1 MDIIYR
7 HAQLKKAMQ
16 ALGNTEICSLEL
28 DFEEAEDLRHTL
40 TLATTA
46 TQTALTEVER
56 KLGMI
61 DDTCDMIIAELGSLD
76 CDVFEITDLL
86 GVAETIKHHM
96 PD

>member
-7 HAQLKKAMQ
+7 HAQLKKAY
-16 ALGNTEICSLEL
+16 ATLTNVDCHFDLG
-28 DFEEAEDLRHTL
+28 FEAGEDLRNKL
-40 TLATTA
+40 KAAITA
-46 TQTALTEVER
+46 TKSAMDEVNEQ
-56 KLGMI
+56 LSML
-61 DDTCDMIIAELGSLD
+61 DDACDLIIEGLNGLD